1 MRIINFEIT
10 EKDDK
15 KSIRTFLREFG
26 VSASLLTKL
35 KHTEN
40 GITKNGVFAKTIE
53 ELSTGDILT
62 IKIENSGSIARPMCI
77 DIEIPYEDEDIIVL
91 NKPPL
96 LPVHESRNHIGDTL
110 SNFVA
115 YHCGEDMA
123 FRAVYR
129 LDRDTSGLV
138 LVAKNELAAAKLA
151 GKVKKDY
158 YAVVDGTIEN
168 EGIVDAPI
176 ARCGDSI
183 IKRKVDENG
192 ETAITEYFPIKSNG
206 NATLV
211 KFNLKTGRT
220 HQIRVHLS
228 EHGAPIVGDAIYAP
242 KPVAMHRAIARL
254 ALHARKLAF
263 EHPVTHESLCFVSP
277 WPADFVAAIGSIW
290 GENILDESW

>member
-53 ELSTGDILT
+53 ELSTGDTLT

-96 LPVHESRNHIGDTL
+96 MPVHESRNHIGDTL

-115 YHCGEDMA
+115 YHCGENMA

-151 GKVKKDY
+151 GKIKKDY

-168 EGIVDAPI
+168 DGIVDAPI

-183 IKRKVDENG
+183 IKRKVEENG

-220 HQIRVHLS
+220 HQIRVHM
-228 EHGAPIVGDAIYAP
+228 EHIGHSLLGDKLYGGDCSMIS
-242 KPVAMHRAIARL
+242 RQ
-254 ALHARKLAF
+254 ALHCKDIYF
-263 EHPVTHESLCFVSP
+263 THPITEKSMHITCNFPNDMKNLV
-277 WPADFVAAIGSIW
+277 
-290 GENILDESW
+290 